1 MPTPSVC
8 IGASPASSLLTR
20 VRARDYAASF
30 AEDTMP
36 QRGDIVVE
44 RLTGKRVIVIKV
56 AGDEIMCRFDDGRKE
71 ERFAFELESSTS
83 AFGAFL
89 SLIAS
94 LFRGRFREA
103 APGVN
108 ERVRPLVLRQP
119 GDLQRSTRGEEL
131 TG

>member
-1 MPTPSVC
+1 MPH
-8 IGASPASSLLTR
+8 
-20 VRARDYAASF
+20 
-30 AEDTMP
+30 
-36 QRGDIVVE
+36 RGDIVVE
-44 RLTGKRVIVIKV
+44 RLTGKRLIVINV
-56 AGDEIMCRFDDGRKE
+56 AGDEITCRFEDGRKE

-94 LFRGRFREA
+94 LFRGRFRED

-119 GDLQRSTRGEEL
+119 GAL
-131 TG
+131 

>member
-1 MPTPSVC
+1 MPQT
-8 IGASPASSLLTR
+8 A
-20 VRARDYAASF
+20 
-30 AEDTMP
+30 
-36 QRGDIVVE
+36 QRGDIVLE

-56 AGDEIMCRFDDGRKE
+56 AGDEILCRFDDGRKE

-94 LFRGRFREA
+94 LFRGRFRED

-119 GDLQRSTRGEEL
+119 GAL
-131 TG
+131 

>member
-1 MPTPSVC
+1 MPQT
-8 IGASPASSLLTR
+8 
-20 VRARDYAASF
+20 
-30 AEDTMP
+30 P
-36 QRGDIVVE
+36 QRGDIVLE

-94 LFRGRFREA
+94 LFRGRFRED

-119 GDLQRSTRGEEL
+119 GAL
-131 TG
+131 

>member
-1 MPTPSVC
+1 LV
-8 IGASPASSLLTR
+8 
-20 VRARDYAASF
+20 
-30 AEDTMP
+30 EDIMP

-44 RLTGKRVIVIKV
+44 RLTGKRVSVIKV

-94 LFRGRFREA
+94 LFRGRFRED

-119 GDLQRSTRGEEL
+119 GAL
-131 TG
+131 